1 MAKIH
6 ILIKRQQSMEALFGK
21 DWYLNKAR
29 NSMQFVL
36 HHLPVIA
43 CKYVHVWGLELIV
56 DDDHVISQHLLRQI
70 DDQI

>member
-29 NSMQFVL
+29 NSMQLVL